1 MQPDKIKGMLDACYL
16 EKRIRELLPE
26 LPNGVIPAY
35 IQYMDVIHNLQRT
48 GQIRHDRGTVL
59 NCGNV
64 VIPFDNQISKDTSLY
79 KLYNTNLHE
88 KISEMK
94 KKEKPVSVV

>member
-1 MQPDKIKGMLDACYL
+1 MESYL
-16 EKRIRELLPE
+16 HIYK
-26 LPNGVIPAY
+26 
-35 IQYMDVIHNLQRT
+35 YMDVIHNLQRT

>member
-16 EKRIRELLPE
+16 EKRIRELLSE

-64 VIPFDNQISKDTSLY
+64 VIPFDNQISKDTDLY
-79 KLYNTNLHE
+79 RLYNTNIHE
-88 KISEMK
+88 KIAEQK
-94 KKEKPVSVV
+94 KREAKFAD

>member
-1 MQPDKIKGMLDACYL
+1 MQPDKIKGVLDACYL
-16 EKRIRELLPE
+16 AKRIRELLPE
-26 LPNGVIPAY
+26 LPNEVIPAY

-48 GQIRHDRGTVL
+48 GEIRHDRGTVL

-64 VIPFDNQISKDTSLY
+64 PFDNQISKDTNLY

>member
-1 MQPDKIKGMLDACYL
+1 MKSLWLVQVKEGGHDGSGMG
-16 EKRIRELLPE
+16 LLK
-26 LPNGVIPAY
+26 
-35 IQYMDVIHNLQRT
+35 
-48 GQIRHDRGTVL
+48 
-59 NCGNV
+59 CGNV

-94 KKEKPVSVV
+94 EKEKHVSVV

>member
-1 MQPDKIKGMLDACYL
+1 MQPDKIKGMLDVCYL

-26 LPNGVIPAY
+26 LPNEVIPAY

-48 GQIRHDRGTVL
+48 GEIRHDRGSVL
-59 NCGNV
+59 KCGNV